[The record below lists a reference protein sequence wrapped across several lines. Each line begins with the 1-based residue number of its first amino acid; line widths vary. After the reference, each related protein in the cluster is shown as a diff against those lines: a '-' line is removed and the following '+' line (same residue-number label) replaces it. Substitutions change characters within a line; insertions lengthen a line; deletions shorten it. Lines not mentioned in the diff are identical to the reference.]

1 MGWFSKILVQKINTG
16 ELVDITD
23 LDQEHYESFLA
34 AMEQLRIAYKVAIE
48 RKQKESTSEGNCIKP
63 DVSQQSELLGN
74 FANWF
79 NSVYKSNIPID
90 QCDIDEFIKIAL

>member
-1 MGWFSKILVQKINTG
+1 MGWFSKILVQKTNTG

-34 AMEQLRIAYKVAIE
+34 AMEQLRIAYKVAVE

-63 DVSQQSELLGN
+63 DVIK
-74 FANWF
+74 
-79 NSVYKSNIPID
+79 SVCGKKDCNEPVY
-90 QCDIDEFIKIAL
+90 EFGLCFKHYCISIE